1 MRGLSFL
8 YFTHLLD
15 KIFTLE
21 KINTLILF
29 SLIQIFRTFAGMKIV
44 EMDCY
49 AANPGDISWEPWKNI
64 ALPDGGVCDFV
75 MYERTAPELVVER
88 AKGADMVITNKVMF
102 SREVME
108 ALPELRYI
116 GVLATGYNVV
126 DIAAAKERGI
136 VVTNI
141 PAYSTQSVAQLAI
154 AHLLHIT
161 NNVAEHDRVVHEGGW
176 TRNAD
181 FSFWVSPQR
190 ELAGKTFGVVGLGN
204 TGTATARIAAAIG
217 MKVLA
222 FSSKGE
228 HEMKGFGIED
238 IRKATTIG
246 ELFSQSDVV
255 SLHCP
260 LTETTKHIV
269 NKTTLGLMKSDA
281 ILLNTGRGP
290 LIDEQALADAL
301 NEGRIYA
308 AGIDVLTEEP
318 PRNGSPLLTAR
329 NCYITPHI
337 AWATLAARE
346 RLMQIAIENIK
357 AFLRGEPQNVVQ

>member
-1 MRGLSFL
+1 
-8 YFTHLLD
+8 
-15 KIFTLE
+15 
-21 KINTLILF
+21 
-29 SLIQIFRTFAGMKIV
+29 MKIV
-44 EMDCY
+44 EMDGF
-49 AANPGDISWEPWKNI
+49 AANPGDISWEPWRNI
-64 ALPDGGVCDFV
+64 VTPEGGKCEFV
-75 MYERTAPELVVER
+75 MYERTAPEQVVER
-88 AKGADMVITNKVMF
+88 AKDAEMVITNKVVF
-102 SREVME
+102 SKEVME
-108 ALPELRYI
+108 ALPKLRYI

-126 DIAAAKERGI
+126 DTKAAKERGI

-161 NNVAEHDRVVHEGGW
+161 NNVAEHDKVVHEGAW

-181 FSFWVSPQR
+181 FSFWVSPQK

-204 TGTATARIAAAIG
+204 TGTATARIASAMG

-222 FSSKGE
+222 FSSKSE
-228 HEMKGFGIED
+228 QEMAKLGIEG
-238 IRKATTIG
+238 IQKAATIE
-246 ELFSQSDVV
+246 ELFKDSDVV

-269 NKTTLGLMKSDA
+269 NRTTLSLMKSDA

-308 AGIDVLTEEP
+308 AGVDVLTDEP

-329 NCYITPHI
+329 NCHITPHI

-346 RLMQIAIENIK
+346 RLMQIAIETVK

>member
-1 MRGLSFL
+1 
-8 YFTHLLD
+8 
-15 KIFTLE
+15 
-21 KINTLILF
+21 
-29 SLIQIFRTFAGMKIV
+29 MKIV

-49 AANPGDISWEPWKNI
+49 AANPGDISWGPWKNI
-64 ALPDGGVCDFV
+64 ALPDGSVCDFV

-228 HEMKGFGIED
+228 HEMKGLGIED

>member
-228 HEMKGFGIED
+228 HEMKGLGIED

>member
-1 MRGLSFL
+1 
-8 YFTHLLD
+8 
-15 KIFTLE
+15 
-21 KINTLILF
+21 
-29 SLIQIFRTFAGMKIV
+29 
-44 EMDCY
+44 
-49 AANPGDISWEPWKNI
+49 
-64 ALPDGGVCDFV
+64 
-75 MYERTAPELVVER
+75 
-88 AKGADMVITNKVMF
+88 
-102 SREVME
+102 
-108 ALPELRYI
+108 
-116 GVLATGYNVV
+116 
-126 DIAAAKERGI
+126 
-136 VVTNI
+136 
-141 PAYSTQSVAQLAI
+141 
-154 AHLLHIT
+154 
-161 NNVAEHDRVVHEGGW
+161 VAEHDRVVHEGGW

-228 HEMKGFGIED
+228 HEMKGLGIED

-301 NEGRIYA
+301 NEGSIYA

>member
-1 MRGLSFL
+1 
-8 YFTHLLD
+8 
-15 KIFTLE
+15 
-21 KINTLILF
+21 
-29 SLIQIFRTFAGMKIV
+29 MKIV
-44 EMDCY
+44 EMDGY
-49 AANPGDISWEPWKNI
+49 AANPGDINWEPWRNI
-64 ALPDGGVCDFV
+64 ALPNGGVCDFV
-75 MYERTAPELVVER
+75 MYERTAPEMVVER
-88 AKGADMVITNKVMF
+88 AKGAEIVITNKVVF
-102 SREVME
+102 SREVMD

-190 ELAGKTFGVVGLGN
+190 ELAGRTFGVVGLGN
-204 TGTATARIAAAIG
+204 TGTAIARIASAMG

-222 FSSKGE
+222 FSSKAKQ
-228 HEMKGFGIED
+228 EMESLGIDGIE
-238 IRKATTIG
+238 KAGTIE

-269 NKTTLGLMKSDA
+269 NKKTLDLMKSDA

-329 NCYITPHI
+329 NCHITPH
-337 AWATLAARE
+337 R
-346 RLMQIAIENIK
+346 
-357 AFLRGEPQNVVQ
+357 RGQHWQPESA